1 MAYTWP
7 PKAPGAI
14 RAYDWTPKADTP
26 LDSVSIAVTSGTVT
40 ATSDVYGDTATI
52 TVTGGADGVEQTL
65 TLTATAGDE
74 TFVETV
80 YISIEAST
88 NRLAN
93 TVRDVC
99 LFALRKVSGIAEEPE
114 ADELA
119 DAIERLND
127 IVAVYRVTGADM
139 GLSLPLV
146 EADVLKVPDHAYR
159 ALKLNLRNELH
170 DFYSVPLS
178 QVDLMDARNALAVV
192 KNANLTH
199 REPEYF

>member
-99 LFALRKVSGIAEEPE
+99 VFALRKISGIAEEPE

-127 IVAVYRVTGADM
+127 MVAGYRVTGADM

-170 DFYSVPLS
+170 EFYGEPLT
-178 QVDLMDARNALAVV
+178 QTMVMDARNALAVV

-199 REPEYF
+199 RAPEYF

>member
-99 LFALRKVSGIAEEPE
+99 VFALRKISGISE
-114 ADELA
+114 APTADQFS

-127 IVAVYRVTGADM
+127 MVAVWQKTGADM

-146 EADVLKVPDHAYR
+146 ESDVLNVSDHAYS
-159 ALKLNLRNELH
+159 ALKFGLRNDLH
-170 DFYSVPLS
+170 EFYGVGVTQINVL
-178 QVDLMDARNALAVV
+178 DARAALAAV
-192 KNANLTH
+192 KNANIVH
-199 REPEYF
+199 REPSYF

>member
-7 PKAPGAI
+7 PKAPGAV

-127 IVAVYRVTGADM
+127 MVAGYRVTGADM

-170 DFYSVPLS
+170 EFYGEPLT
-178 QVDLMDARNALAVV
+178 QTMVMDARNALAVV

-199 REPEYF
+199 RAPEYF

>member
-127 IVAVYRVTGADM
+127 MVAGYRVTGADM

-170 DFYSVPLS
+170 EFYGEPLT
-178 QVDLMDARNALAVV
+178 QTMVMDARNALAVV

-199 REPEYF
+199 RAPDYF

>member
-127 IVAVYRVTGADM
+127 MVAGYRVTGADM

-170 DFYSVPLS
+170 EFYGEPLT
-178 QVDLMDARNALAVV
+178 QTMVMDARNAIAVV

-199 REPEYF
+199 RAPEYF

>member
-127 IVAVYRVTGADM
+127 MVAGYRVTGADM

-170 DFYSVPLS
+170 EFYGEPLT
-178 QVDLMDARNALAVV
+178 QTMVMDARNALAVV

-199 REPEYF
+199 RAPEYF

>member
-65 TLTATAGDE
+65 TLTTTAGDE

-127 IVAVYRVTGADM
+127 MVAGYRVTGADM

-170 DFYSVPLS
+170 EFYGEPLT
-178 QVDLMDARNALAVV
+178 QTMVMDARNALAVV

-199 REPEYF
+199 RAPEYF

>member
-127 IVAVYRVTGADM
+127 MVASYRVTGADM
-139 GLSLPLV
+139 GLPLPLV